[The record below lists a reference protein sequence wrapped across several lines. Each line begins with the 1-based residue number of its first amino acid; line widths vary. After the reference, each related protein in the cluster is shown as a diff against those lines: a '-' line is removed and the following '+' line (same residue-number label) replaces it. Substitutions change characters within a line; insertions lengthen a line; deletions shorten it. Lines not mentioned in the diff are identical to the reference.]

1 MMSWSNGAS
10 FKVSDDGY
18 QIWLEMIKY
27 VMVFDISKP
36 RKAKYTVKIFNCGKY
51 LKIKPKVGKLRKED
65 PLSCEIL
72 RTKPE
77 LEYIVSSSNTR
88 C

>member
-1 MMSWSNGAS
+1 MSWSNGAS

-36 RKAKYTVKIFNCGKY
+36 RKAKYTVKIFHCGKY
-51 LKIKPKVGKLRKED
+51 LKIKPKV
-65 PLSCEIL
+65 
-72 RTKPE
+72 
-77 LEYIVSSSNTR
+77 
-88 C
+88 